1 MEKKSSIIGIGLT
14 IANTPVEL
22 REKMAVPEAEWP
34 RAIEELCAYPHIEEA
49 ACLST
54 CNRME
59 LYVVALSWH
68 RGVAEVRSTHT
79 SASIGVYAIGVDA
92 SLLPRRSQLGTC
104 QYWPVYLLGT
114 LEDRVAAVGAAAELQ
129 FGYARHHA
137 RQDCPRQRAL
147 AHMVSCNHPYSCC
160 GVLTSF

>member
-49 ACLST
+49 AVLST

-68 RGVAEVRSTHT
+68 RGVAEVWYLPAPN
-79 SASIGVYAIGVDA
+79 SAVCYHLHHVT
-92 SLLPRRSQLGTC
+92 P
-104 QYWPVYLLGT
+104 
-114 LEDRVAAVGAAAELQ
+114 
-129 FGYARHHA
+129 ARL
-137 RQDCPRQRAL
+137 AL
-147 AHMVSCNHPYSCC
+147 A
-160 GVLTSF
+160 

>member
-34 RAIEELCAYPHIEEA
+34 RAIEELCTYPHIEEA
-49 ACLST
+49 AVLST

-68 RGVAEVRSTHT
+68 RGVAEVTFPTALRGR
-79 SASIGVYAIGVDA
+79 AA
-92 SLLPRRSQLGTC
+92 
-104 QYWPVYLLGT
+104 YLT
-114 LEDRVAAVGAAAELQ
+114 AC
-129 FGYARHHA
+129 AR
-137 RQDCPRQRAL
+137 C
-147 AHMVSCNHPYSCC
+147 S
-160 GVLTSF
+160 